1 MVSSSSTRHS
11 ETPARFTWR
20 VERSILDEFS
30 DVAEGE
36 RRSVNAELTVAVI
49 NHLRAHRTS
58 SRARDREERA

>member
-1 MVSSSSTRHS
+1 MTTSTTGQRRKG
-11 ETPARFTWR
+11 ARFTWR
-20 VERSILDEFS
+20 VEQDIFDEFS

-58 SRARDREERA
+58 SRARKEENQ

>member
-1 MVSSSSTRHS
+1 
-11 ETPARFTWR
+11 
-20 VERSILDEFS
+20 LDEFS

-58 SRARDREERA
+58 SRARDKKDEA